1 MTITLTVRQ
10 VKNLKRILAWLI
22 HNRSIDPM
30 TQEDARELY
39 RALPHTSQKA
49 EG

>member
-30 TQEDARELY
+30 TQDESRELY
-39 RALPHTSQKA
+39 DAISHISQKA

>member
-30 TQEDARELY
+30 TQDEARELY
-39 RALPHTSQKA
+39 GALPHTSQK
-49 EG
+49 EQE